1 MYVFLSLGIL
11 GMKLQDHRITSVIA
25 SLVSLAGIPSVLSS
39 TGEGSLSTFLPT
51 QDLLFEQAK
60 LHVFMVTI
68 DYMLRVNFAKRLI
81 CINRNKK

>member
-1 MYVFLSLGIL
+1 
-11 GMKLQDHRITSVIA
+11 MKLQDHRITSGGIA